1 MKRFS
6 PRYVV
11 ALFRHYVNRRI
22 ALRILSYILKTKLL
36 TRWILSGV
44 TRKADNPAYSL
55 ASSGASPGADLVEG
69 LFINLAHRTDRREE
83 TEAELA
89 RIGLNG
95 VTRHD
100 ATLDAN
106 GHLGASRSHLAAVH
120 RLSDSATAPLLM
132 VLEDDAEFLCTPDEL
147 TSLLLMFLRDSRL
160 DVLCLGNNPWTRPLR
175 VSPHFALI
183 DDSSSAGCYVFKPRA
198 AKLIAASHEDSV
210 EMLSR
215 GEDPS
220 NAALDQR
227 WKNLQ
232 KNRLLFCIPL
242 THVFIQRPSFSDI
255 QNRHHTWRDS
265 KY

>member
-1 MKRFS
+1 M
-6 PRYVV
+6 
-11 ALFRHYVNRRI
+11 
-22 ALRILSYILKTKLL
+22 SYIFKTKLL
-36 TRWILSGV
+36 SRWVFSGV
-44 TRKADNPAYSL
+44 IRKPNNVDYSL
-55 ASSGASPGADLVEG
+55 APPGISPGADLVEG

-89 RIGLNG
+89 RMGLKG

-106 GHLGASRSHLAAVH
+106 GHRGASRSHLAAV
-120 RLSDSATAPLLM
+120 RKLSESARAPLLM
-132 VLEDDAEFLCTPDEL
+132 VLEDDAQFLFTPEEL
-147 TSLLLMFLRDSRL
+147 ASLLVMFLRDSRL
-160 DVLCLGNNPWTRPLR
+160 DVLCLGNNPWTRPIP
-175 VSPHFALI
+175 VSPQFALT

-198 AKLIAASHEDSV
+198 AKLIAASHEASV

-215 GEDPS
+215 GADPS

-227 WKNLQ
+227 WKTLQ
-232 KNRLLFCIPL
+232 RNQLFFCIPRA
-242 THVFIQRPSFSDI
+242 HVFIQRPSFSDI